1 MIKMLLQNPAEES
14 PKISAIAYVSESA
27 VITGNVIIGE
37 RVFIAPHASIRADE
51 PGSMVIIG
59 NGCNIQDNVIVHAL
73 TNTKVVIGDQ
83 TSLSHGCIVHGPI
96 KVGKNCF
103 IGFGAVV
110 FDCSIGDSCFVSHRA
125 LVRGVKI
132 ASGRAVQDGAVVVGQ
147 TEADRLEEVTAEH
160 AEFASSVARTNIML
174 AESYRLIKK

>member
-1 MIKMLLQNPAEES
+1 MLLKTRSGES
-14 PKISAIAYVSESA
+14 PRISASTYVCESA

-51 PGSMVIIG
+51 PGSRIIIG

-73 TNTKVVIGDQ
+73 TNTKVVIGDYA
-83 TSLSHGCIVHGPI
+83 SLSHGCIVHGPCDI
-96 KVGKNCF
+96 GSNCF

-125 LVRGVKI
+125 LVRGVNI
-132 ASGRAVQDGAVVVGQ
+132 APRNRG
-147 TEADRLEEVTAEH
+147 
-160 AEFASSVARTNIML
+160 
-174 AESYRLIKK
+174 